1 MLYNLS
7 VIESMGIRDASFLQS
22 MVNLYIR
29 SIPQELE
36 DLNKAY
42 ALKDSNKISFAAHK
56 LKQTINSLSIVSL
69 QDLILLFDNVD
80 VKNDLQSKTLKDSL
94 ETINQVLVK
103 VVNQMKT
110 TVSN

>member
-42 ALKDSNKISFAAHK
+42 ELRDSNKISFAAHK

-69 QDLILLFDNVD
+69 QDLIPLFENGKI
-80 VKNDLQSKTLKDSL
+80 KNNLQDTELKDSL

-103 VVNQMKT
+103 VVTQMKT

>member
-1 MLYNLS
+1 MLYNLA
-7 VIESMGIRDASFLQS
+7 VIESMGIRDTNFLQS

-42 ALKDSNKISFAAHK
+42 ALKDWEKISFAAHK
-56 LKQTINSLSIVSL
+56 LKQTINTLNIISL
-69 QDLILLFDNVD
+69 QELIVLFENANIKNNLDDTKLEDN
-80 VKNDLQSKTLKDSL
+80 L
-94 ETINQVLVK
+94 ETINQVLAE
-103 VVNQMKT
+103 VVTKMKT